1 MQLVSRLSKTPCRID
16 NSDAVKKLAG
26 KSLLLIYINN
36 ERIRGKLSILA
47 DGERGE
53 KCVVLVWNTW
63 AEPERHWKDVKLGS
77 PPRVQAKFWK
87 RYLNEQAIS
96 IIRRNDDDQSTD
108 LLLSVVDE
116 EMEMQVLDDDR
127 NVLCDGIAYLEVKNS
142 GGKFYPKLDAPHEIA
157 TERVK
162 FFRLLKFNG
171 QPSGR
176 CLEISQFTLTQVGPS
191 PHYTFRTVTP

>member
-1 MQLVSRLSKTPCRID
+1 MEPVSRLSKTPCPID

-26 KSLLLIYINN
+26 KSLLLIYMNN
-36 ERIRGKLSILA
+36 DRIQGKLSILT
-47 DGERGE
+47 DCERGE

-63 AEPERHWKDVKLGS
+63 TEPERRDVKLGS
-77 PPRVQAKFWK
+77 PARAQAKFWK
-87 RYLNEQAIS
+87 RYLDEQAIS
-96 IIRRNDDDQSTD
+96 IISPNDDDQSTD

-127 NVLCDGIAYLEVKNS
+127 NVLCDGVAYLDVENS
-142 GGKFYPKLDAPHEIA
+142 GGKFYPKLDAPQDIA

-176 CLEISQFTLTQVGPS
+176 CLEISQFTLSEVGPS